1 MNQKLSLYR
10 RMYLVRKSE
19 TRISDEYFDDHM
31 KTPVHLCIGAE
42 AITAGVFEGINS
54 PKTILGTYR
63 NHAQYL
69 CASEDFDGFFAEMY
83 GKATGV
89 CKGKAGS
96 MHLMN
101 PQAGLIATSA
111 VVATTIP
118 VAVGAALANKY
129 QKKNDLVI
137 VFFGDGATEE
147 GAFYESLNFA
157 SIHKLNILFVCEDN
171 ELAIHAKPEI
181 RRGFK
186 SYKELVSSFN
196 ILFKEVDG
204 VNSLS
209 VLEGASQLYDQMQ
222 TLKQPGFLYGK
233 YFRFLEH
240 VGPLE
245 DFKFGYRQK
254 PEELRKLDP
263 VHLLRE
269 QLIAEGL
276 DVAGVEEEINQ
287 KIDSAIAKAKAAPFP
302 GIEELFTD
310 VLA

>member
-1 MNQKLSLYR
+1 MNEKLSLYR

-19 TRISDEYFDDHM
+19 LKISEEYFNDEM

-42 AITAGVFEGINS
+42 AITAGVFEAIDQK
-54 PKTILGTYR
+54 KTIFGTYR

-83 GKATGV
+83 GRITGV

-101 PQAGLIATSA
+101 PEAGLLATSA

-129 QKKNDLVI
+129 KKNNEIVV

-157 SIHKLNILFVCEDN
+157 SLHNLNILFVCEDN
-171 ELAIHAKPEI
+171 ELAIHATPET
-181 RRGFK
+181 RRGFRSHK
-186 SYKELVSSFN
+186 QLVSSFN
-196 ILFKEVDG
+196 IIFKEVDG
-204 VNSLS
+204 VDAQN
-209 VLEGASQLYDQMQ
+209 VTTGVRELYKEMQ
-222 TLKQPGFLYGK
+222 QNKCPGFLYGR

-245 DFKFGYRQK
+245 DFKFGFRDK
-254 PEELRKLDP
+254 PVEYDKLDP
-263 VHLLRE
+263 VSRLKSELSISGYDVNEIERE
-269 QLIAEGL
+269 IDNKIAS
-276 DVAGVEEEINQ
+276 AVE
-287 KIDSAIAKAKAAPFP
+287 KAKHAAFP
-302 GIEELFTD
+302 EITELFTD
-310 VLA
+310 VLI

>member
-1 MNQKLSLYR
+1 
-10 RMYLVRKSE
+10 MYLVRQSE
-19 TRISDEYFDDHM
+19 QQIADEYFEDDM

-42 AITAGVFEGINS
+42 AITAGVFEAIQT
-54 PKTILGTYR
+54 PKKIFGTYR

-69 CASEDFDGFFAEMY
+69 CASEDFDGFFAEIY
-83 GKATGV
+83 GKVTGI

-101 PQAGLIATSA
+101 PKAGLMTTSA

-129 QKKNDLVI
+129 KKNNETSI

-157 SIHKLNILFVCEDN
+157 SLHKLKILFVCEDN
-171 ELAIHAKPEI
+171 ELAIHAKPET

-186 SYKELVSSFN
+186 SFSDLVSSFD

-204 VNSLS
+204 TDALS
-209 VLEGASQLYDQMQ
+209 VYSGASALFDHMS
-222 TLKQPGFLYGK
+222 TSGRPGFLYAK
-233 YFRFLEH
+233 YLRFLEH

-245 DFKFGYRQK
+245 DFKYGYREK
-254 PEELRKLDP
+254 PDELKNSDP
-263 VHLLRE
+263 VFRLRVE
-269 QLIAEGL
+269 LIREGL
-276 DVAGVEEEINQ
+276 DVVGIENEINGL
-287 KIDSAIAKAKAAPFP
+287 IHVAVEKAKAAKFP
-302 GIEELFTD
+302 EANELFTD
-310 VLA
+310 VLI